1 MNKIK
6 IFINTYKNEDLL
18 KNNIDSLLTSDVVNY
33 NHEIIVINNY
43 TSEFNLQ
50 SYCDENNIK
59 VLHNYLRPDFSTGHL
74 SRNWNQAIING
85 FKSLQNPDC
94 DILVLVQNDNLF
106 LNNWCSH
113 LIELHN
119 KYEFI
124 SMGAGDQFHSY
135 KAEHIKKVGLWDERF
150 CNIGYQEYDYFT
162 RCFIYNKDKSS
173 INDPKHKRTLN
184 EVENNLISL
193 EDDLVGGMRNDKH
206 HLDSLVYHNISKN
219 ILINKWGEKSEESW
233 NVDYLSSLTKSF
245 IPNFIYYPYF
255 EKDIDY
261 SDKNYII

>member
-1 MNKIK
+1 
-6 IFINTYKNEDLL
+6 
-18 KNNIDSLLTSDVVNY
+18 
-33 NHEIIVINNY
+33 
-43 TSEFNLQ
+43 
-50 SYCDENNIK
+50 
-59 VLHNYLRPDFSTGHL
+59 
-74 SRNWNQAIING
+74 
-85 FKSLQNPDC
+85 
-94 DILVLVQNDNLF
+94 
-106 LNNWCSH
+106 
-113 LIELHN
+113 
-119 KYEFI
+119 
-124 SMGAGDQFHSY
+124 MGAGDQFHSY
-135 KAEHIKKVGLWDERF
+135 KNNHIKKVGLWDERF

-193 EDDLVGGMRNDKH
+193 EDNLIGGMRNDKH
-206 HLDSLVYHNISKN
+206 HLDSLAYHNISKN
-219 ILINKWGEKSEESW
+219 ILINKWGEKSELSW

>member
-18 KNNIDSLLTSDVVNY
+18 KNNIDSLLKSDVVNY
-33 NHEIIVINNY
+33 NHEINVINNF

-74 SRNWNQAIING
+74 SRSWNQAIING
-85 FKSLQNPDC
+85 FKSLENPDC
-94 DILVLVQNDNLF
+94 DILVLVQNDSLF
-106 LNNWCSH
+106 NTNWCEYV
-113 LIELHN
+113 IRLHE
-119 KYEFI
+119 KYDFI

-135 KAEHIKKVGLWDERF
+135 KPEHIKKVGLWDERF
-150 CNIGYQEYDYFT
+150 CNIGYQEYDYFI
-162 RCFIYNKDKSS
+162 RSFIYNRVD
-173 INDPKHKRTLN
+173 NDII
-184 EVENNLISL
+184 V
-193 EDDLVGGMRNDKH
+193 DDDILVGGMRNDKY
-206 HLDSLVYHNISKN
+206 HLDSLIYHNISKN
-219 ILINKWGEKSEESW
+219 ILISKWGDDSEKSWS
-233 NVDYLSSLTKSF
+233 VDYLSSLTKSF